1 MTEQPDTT
9 TMTGAEF
16 QRHVGTDAEKWAE
29 AFVRAYDRDG
39 MHEAGSAE
47 RAAYAMRWIRDYAD
61 VRVAEEVG
69 RVTARL
75 APRHDD

>member
-1 MTEQPDTT
+1 MTDTT
-9 TMTGAEF
+9 TLSGAEF
-16 QRHVGTDAEKWAE
+16 QRYAGTDPVKWAE

-47 RAAYAMRWIRDYAD
+47 RAAYAMRWFRDYAE

-69 RVTARL
+69 GVTARL
-75 APRHDD
+75 VPRREGGD